1 MILLSVE
8 SENGAVL
15 TYRLAKGQV
24 SVGSSSRND
33 VVVRAPGVGDRH
45 LVIHKNNDVF
55 TFVTV
60 DRQTVVLNGER
71 RSRGVLNPGDKVR
84 LGGLTLVFRGLEGTP
99 LDLVDE
105 ARGSEETRPAAGP
118 ETSPGAVVYRADPAG
133 FGEARQR
140 LIDLFRELRGDRLSQ
155 VVAILRETLP
165 ESEIAVVVP
174 GEKDEPVALASVWGG
189 ELPRLPRSIM
199 GELSHGARIAMIGQR
214 DGQVIAVPV
223 IGAQGAVAALV
234 LARPVGMLADEGV
247 SLLGEAARL
256 LGLRWQEIERDD
268 AIFSGWEVEA
278 RHRLE
283 SLLPGS
289 SQATQILRAGVLA
302 AAHGHEPVLVC
313 GAQGTGRTEVAR
325 ILAAL
330 GPLGSRSLTLV
341 EAREAPLDTL
351 REELFG
357 PAKRPSFGAEA
368 GGAIGRA
375 RGGVLVIRGIDRL
388 GLPLQSELAAVIG
401 AQQRE
406 ALSSNTVRWV
416 VTCDE
421 DPLALV
427 QQGKLSSPL
436 FLVFSQ
442 RMLRV
447 PRLSERREDL
457 PMLIAHLM
465 RQCASGQQKQ
475 LKGITLDCL
484 NALLSRGFPGEMAEL
499 VGEVNRLVTATPDGE
514 MVRCDSATASLPG
527 ATSAAGEIPP
537 ELLPVLSADNLKEAI
552 PRVEQMLIDRVMRR
566 VRGNQSKGARILGI
580 SRGALIAKLKEYSV
594 PDYRYLR
601 RRKGG
606 AA

>member
-33 VVVRAPGVGDRH
+33 VVVRAPGVGERH
-45 LVIHKNNDVF
+45 LVIHRNNDVF

-71 RSRGVLNPGDKVR
+71 RSRGVLNPGDKLR
-84 LGGLTLVFRGLEGTP
+84 LGGLTLVFRGLEGNP
-99 LDLVDE
+99 LDLVE
-105 ARGSEETRPAAGP
+105 SAAGDDQAAP
-118 ETSPGAVVYRADPAG
+118 SAGPVSSPGAVLYRLDPAG

-140 LIDLFRELRGDRLSQ
+140 LVELFRDVRGDRLNQ

-189 ELPRLPRSIM
+189 ELPRLPRSIL
-199 GELSHGARIAMIGQR
+199 GELSPGARIATIGQR
-214 DGQVIAVPV
+214 DGQIIVVPV
-223 IGAQGAVAALV
+223 IGPQGALAALL
-234 LARPVGMLADEGV
+234 LARPAGMLADEGV
-247 SLLGEAARL
+247 GLLGEAARL
-256 LGLRWQEIERDD
+256 LGLRWQDIERDD
-268 AIFSGWEVEA
+268 ATFSGWELEA

-283 SLLPGS
+283 NLLPGS
-289 SQATQILRAGVLA
+289 SQATQVLRSGLLA

-313 GAQGTGRTEVAR
+313 GAKGTGRTEVAR
-325 ILAAL
+325 ILATI
-330 GPLGSRSLTLV
+330 GPLGVRSVTIF
-341 EAREAPLDTL
+341 EAREGPLDAL

-357 PAKRPSFGAEA
+357 PARRPTFGTDA

-375 RGGVLVIRGIDRL
+375 KGGVLVIRGIDTL

-406 ALSSNTVRWV
+406 PLSSNTVRWV

-427 QQGKLSSPL
+427 QQGRLASPL
-436 FLVFSQ
+436 FLVFSH

-465 RQCASGQQKQ
+465 RRCAAGQQKQ

-484 NALLSRGFPGEMAEL
+484 NVLLTRGFPGEMTEL
-499 VGEVNRLVTATPDGE
+499 VSEVSRLVTATPEGE
-514 MVRCDSATASLPG
+514 MLRCDGAAPAFAGAVTAT
-527 ATSAAGEIPP
+527 GEIPP

-552 PRVEQMLIDRVMRR
+552 PRVEQALIDRVMRR

-580 SRGALIAKLKEYSV
+580 SRGALIAKLKEYAV

>member
-33 VVVRAPGVGDRH
+33 VVVRAPGVGERH
-45 LVIHKNNDVF
+45 LVIHRNNDVF

-71 RSRGVLNPGDKVR
+71 RSRGVLNPGDKLR
-84 LGGLTLVFRGLEGTP
+84 LGGLTLVFRGLEGSP
-99 LDLVDE
+99 LDLVPEAAGNEE
-105 ARGSEETRPAAGP
+105 ARPAPGP
-118 ETSPGAVVYRADPAG
+118 MSSPGTVVYRPDPAG

-140 LIDLFRELRGDRLSQ
+140 LTDLFRELRGDRLSQ
-155 VVAILRETLP
+155 VVGILRETLP

-189 ELPRLPRSIM
+189 ELPRLPRSIL
-199 GELSHGARIAMIGQR
+199 GELSNGARFATIGLP
-214 DGQVIAVPV
+214 DGQITAVPV

-234 LARPVGMLADEGV
+234 LAKPVGMLADEGV

-256 LGLRWQEIERDD
+256 LGLRWHEIERDD
-268 AIFSGWEVEA
+268 ATFSGWESEA

-283 SLLPGS
+283 RLLPGS
-289 SQATQILRAGVLA
+289 SQASQVLRSGLLA

-325 ILAAL
+325 ILATI
-330 GPLGSRSLTLV
+330 GPLGGRSLTIF
-341 EAREAPLDTL
+341 EAREAPLDAV

-357 PAKRPSFGAEA
+357 PARRPSFGADV
-368 GGAIGRA
+368 GGSIGKA
-375 RGGVLVIRGIDRL
+375 RGGVLVIRSIDTL

-406 ALSSNTVRWV
+406 SLSSNTVRWV
-416 VTCDE
+416 VTCAE

-427 QQGKLSSPL
+427 QQGKLASPL

-465 RQCASGQQKQ
+465 RQCAAGQQKQ
-475 LKGITLDCL
+475 VKGITLDCL
-484 NALLSRGFPGEMAEL
+484 NALLTRSFPGEMAEL
-499 VGEVNRLVTATPDGE
+499 VGEVSRLVTATPEGD
-514 MVRCDSATASLPG
+514 MVRCDNTTAALPG
-527 ATSAAGEIPP
+527 ATSAATEIPP

-552 PRVEQMLIDRVMRR
+552 PRVEQALIDRVMRR